1 MNDFNETK
9 KEYENRIDSLNL
21 NITGGCNRCRH
32 YKSEFNDQFKLIH
45 FCKNKQRSNCESWW
59 FENGKLSSNL
69 PTSILQC
76 FDATVHE
83 KALTEMN
90 NTAKNILESIKNYD
104 KHQSNKRKN

>member
-1 MNDFNETK
+1 M
-9 KEYENRIDSLNL
+9 
-21 NITGGCNRCRH
+21 
-32 YKSEFNDQFKLIH
+32 
-45 FCKNKQRSNCESWW
+45 
-59 FENGKLSSNL
+59 
-69 PTSILQC
+69 